1 MLWSDENM
9 YKYPLTVLKRQLL
22 CFIKWGSSCWRRRGW
37 NLLPFNAQPLAR
49 PKHAADGSLKMIL
62 NLIRWEVC

>member
-49 PKHAADGSLKMIL
+49 PKHAADGSL
-62 NLIRWEVC
+62 